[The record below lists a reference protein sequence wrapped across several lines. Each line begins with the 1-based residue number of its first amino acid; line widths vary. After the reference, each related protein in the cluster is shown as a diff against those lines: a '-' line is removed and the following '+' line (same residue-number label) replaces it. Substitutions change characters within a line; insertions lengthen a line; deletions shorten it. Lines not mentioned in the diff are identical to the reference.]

1 MHLILNILNCFGP
14 SIPGIEDR
22 DLEGRALLDI
32 IGILYSVVADNDI
45 DIFVR
50 AIVFA
55 GNGIKRFAACHSVRL
70 RGNGGVGRGRGG
82 NFCGC

>member
-22 DLEGRALLDI
+22 DLEGRALFDI

-55 GNGIKRFAACHSVRL
+55 GNGIKRFAACHGVRL
-70 RGNGGVGRGRGG
+70 RGGQSDSVGHVGH
-82 NFCGC
+82 